1 MEIKLA
7 TQSDIPTIHKL
18 AHSIWPS
25 AYGSIL
31 SAEQLAYM
39 LELIYSEQALQQQ
52 FSVQTFVLIGEGA
65 EPLGFAA
72 YEQFQQKLKL
82 HKIYVLPK
90 TQGTG
95 VGKQLLK
102 HVLQQALDKHC
113 QALYLN
119 VNKYNKSA
127 IAFYIKQGFTI
138 AYEEVIDIG
147 NGFVMDDY
155 VMEKQV

>member
-7 TQSDIPTIHKL
+7 TLSDIPIIHKL
-18 AHSIWPS
+18 AHTIWPS
-25 AYGSIL
+25 AYGAIL

-39 LELIYSEQALQQQ
+39 LELIYSAQALQQQ
-52 FSVQTFVLIGEGA
+52 FAVQIFVLIYDNA
-65 EPLGFAA
+65 EPVGFAA

-82 HKIYVLPK
+82 HKIYVLPQ

-95 VGKQLLK
+95 VGKHLLQY
-102 HVLQQALDKHC
+102 VLQQALDKHC

-119 VNKYNKSA
+119 VNKFNKNA
-127 IAFYIKQGFTI
+127 IAFYTKQGF
-138 AYEEVIDIG
+138 AVASEEVIDIG

>member
-52 FSVQTFVLIGEGA
+52 FAVQTFVIIYNNA

-82 HKIYVLPK
+82 HKIYVLPQ

-95 VGKQLLK
+95 VGKQLLQYF
-102 HVLQQALDKHC
+102 LQQALDKHC

-119 VNKYNKSA
+119 VNKYNQNA
-127 IAFYIKQGFTI
+127 IAFYTKQGFTI

-155 VMEKQV
+155 VMEKPL

>member
-7 TQSDIPTIHKL
+7 TQSDIPLIHKL

-31 SAEQLAYM
+31 SAEQLSYM

-52 FSVQTFVLIGEGA
+52 FAVQTFVIIYDNA

-72 YEQFQQKLKL
+72 YEKFEQKLKL

-95 VGKQLLK
+95 VGKQLLQY
-102 HVLQQALDKHC
+102 VLQQALDRHC
-113 QALYLN
+113 QTLYLN
-119 VNKYNKSA
+119 VNKYNKNA
-127 IAFYIKQGFTI
+127 IAFYTKQGFTI
-138 AYEEVIDIG
+138 AYEEVINIG

-155 VMEKQV
+155 VMEKPL